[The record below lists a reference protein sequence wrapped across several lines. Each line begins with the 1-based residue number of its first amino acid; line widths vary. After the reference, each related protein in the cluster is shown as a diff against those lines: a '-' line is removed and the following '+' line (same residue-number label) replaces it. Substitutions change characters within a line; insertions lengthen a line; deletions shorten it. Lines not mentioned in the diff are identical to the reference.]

1 MWELELDRHRLAWK
15 AAKWV
20 GISGPSGCGKT
31 QLLTQLVTGHNARL
45 VCEGENLHALPA
57 RQRGIGWAAQGGL
70 VWPAQ
75 TVARQVETLAQQHQ
89 NSDWQD
95 LASELGV
102 TPLLGRDTQVLSG
115 GERQRVALLCAL
127 ICARR
132 LLVLD
137 EPVSALD
144 DAACAQV
151 LHAARVY
158 CRRCHIPALLVSH
171 RQRDF
176 ESVCD
181 SVYLWECGEQV
192 TIESAHR
199 RFTLQQPQ
207 RAAAFWPLDSPAS
220 ATQGEV
226 LVQGVALE
234 AGTLPP
240 YCQRVVIPA
249 HEVSVARQAPGP
261 SSIANTLEGTIKAL
275 STISA
280 NSVLV
285 EIQWREQTL
294 YALITPSAQQRLKL
308 TLGDRVFAQFKA
320 HAISPA

>member
-1 MWELELDRHRLAWK
+1 MWQLEFDRHRLDWQTTE
-15 AAKWV
+15 WV

-31 QLLTQLVTGHNARL
+31 QLLTHLVTGHNARL
-45 VCEGENLHALPA
+45 GCEGENLHALHP

-75 TVARQVETLAQQHQ
+75 SVAQQVNQLAQIHQ
-89 NSDWQD
+89 KQDWQS
-95 LASELGV
+95 LANELGV

-144 DAACAQV
+144 DGATAQV
-151 LHAARVY
+151 LQAARTY
-158 CRRCHIPALLVSH
+158 CRHHHIPALLVSH

-176 ESVCD
+176 DSVCD

-192 TIESAHR
+192 SIESAHR
-199 RFTLQQPQ
+199 RFTIQQPQ
-207 RAAAFWPLDSPAS
+207 QAAALWPLDLPVS
-220 ATQGEV
+220 AADGEV

-234 AGTLPP
+234 AGALPP
-240 YCQRVVIPA
+240 HCHRVVIPA

-261 SSIANTLEGTIKAL
+261 SSIANTLEGTVKSL
-275 STISA
+275 STIAA

-294 YALITPSAQQRLKL
+294 YALITPSAQQRLTL

-320 HAISPA
+320 HAISAA